1 VKWAQGIPIASAPPG
16 DGDLVLVRW
25 AEDVEGL
32 LGASARPGDGDLGL
46 VRWAQDVEGLLIGF
60 VVERTH
66 LARNGVNGGA

>member
-1 VKWAQGIPIASAPPG
+1 MGTRRGGLDVL
-16 DGDLVLVRW
+16 LV
-25 AEDVEGL
+25 
-32 LGASARPGDGDLGL
+32 ASARPGDGDLGL

>member
-1 VKWAQGIPIASAPPG
+1 MGPARDPEVGLVKWAQGTLI
-16 DGDLVLVRW
+16 
-25 AEDVEGL
+25 
-32 LGASARPGDGDLGL
+32 ASARPGDGDLGL

>member
-1 VKWAQGIPIASAPPG
+1 ME
-16 DGDLVLVRW
+16 DLLV
-25 AEDVEGL
+25 
-32 LGASARPGDGDLGL
+32 ASARPGDGDLGL